1 MQKRYVIYQR
11 VSTEE
16 QVRNGYS
23 LDAMLE
29 KCQHYIASQ
38 ENAVLAKVYEDKGY
52 SGTLP
57 PSKRPALEQLLN
69 DAASRADSFDTA
81 IVWKLDRLSRSLRD
95 TLNIEHAL
103 MKAGKS
109 LESVMERLDTSTAA
123 GRMFFNTVA
132 SFAEFESAQIGERT
146 WTTMSSLAGTK
157 HLGGKPALGYRLKGE
172 KFEIEPKEAEVV
184 KLIFQ
189 KYLRL
194 KGYNRVAK
202 LLNDRQIFTP
212 TGKRWSHRQIG
223 MILTNP
229 VYLGDLVWNRTNR
242 RKGIVNS
249 DERWVVKVATH
260 EPIISRRIFT
270 RARELMKLNP

>member
-23 LDAMLE
+23 LEAMLE

-38 ENAVLAKVYEDKGY
+38 EDAVLVKVCADEGY

-57 PSKRPALEQLLN
+57 PSKRPALDELLS
-69 DAASRADSFDTA
+69 DASSRANNFDA
-81 IVWKLDRLSRSLRD
+81 VIVWKLDRLSRSLRD
-95 TLNIEHAL
+95 TLNIEHIL

-146 WTTMSSLAGTK
+146 WATMSSQVGKK
-157 HLGGKPALGYRLKGE
+157 HLGGKPAMGYSLKGE
-172 KFEIEPKEAEVV
+172 ALEINEKDAETVR
-184 KLIFQ
+184 LIFG
-189 KYLRL
+189 KFLRL

-202 LLNDRQIFTP
+202 YLNERQIFTSN
-212 TGKRWSHRQIG
+212 GKKWSHRQVG
-223 MILTNP
+223 KILTNP

-249 DERWVVKVATH
+249 DDRWVIKESTH
-260 EPIISRRIFT
+260 EAIISRNIFD
-270 RARELMKLNP
+270 RVQQLIG